1 MPVHICMLKERVF
14 YSFRYVIAYK
24 NRVTVLCLKL
34 RNSLFDILRCLR
46 YTLNLYS
53 FSLFYSKAFQ
63 LIKSGM
69 KYNGLCFIGK
79 VHNFNII
86 AYRENIRMLQR
97 ENLLLSIVRKM
108 VKKQWISPT
117 VWYLWNFHC
126 QRNELNGTNNWW
138 TRFYPFFAING
149 CVFAKSFLVLVTIL
163 FTGMGVERNISFQ
176 VLILVICSNN

>member
-1 MPVHICMLKERVF
+1 MLK
-14 YSFRYVIAYK
+14 IAE
-24 NRVTVLCLKL
+24 L
-34 RNSLFDILRCLR
+34 LFNILRCLR

-63 LIKSGM
+63 LIKSGI
-69 KYNGLCFIGK
+69 KYNGLCFTGK

-97 ENLLLSIVRKM
+97 ENLLLSIFRKM

-117 VWYLWNFHC
+117 LWHLWNFHGQC
-126 QRNELNGTNNWW
+126 NELNGTNNWW

-149 CVFAKSFLVLVTIL
+149 YVFAKSLLVLVTIL
-163 FTGMGVERNISFQ
+163 FTGMGVDRKKYFFPGFN
-176 VLILVICSNN
+176 LVIYSNN